1 VSEAFDRLCG
11 LLGIAASYVDAYGR
25 PAETSPEGRRAILR
39 DFGYPADDD
48 AALAASLDKAERLRH
63 GLGPPLVVA
72 SPGRP
77 ARVALRA
84 PAGAVARWALTD
96 ETGRVREGFG
106 ALRAG
111 EHDATLDLPRLDAGY
126 HRLELDCAGAR
137 AAATVIVAPDRCF
150 LPVELQGDVRAWGLA
165 AQVYGLRSDAGAGIG
180 SYGDLARLADG
191 AGALGASFLGLSP
204 VHALFAGDRGKT
216 SPYSPSSR
224 LALETIHIDPARAPG
239 FTGSEAAR
247 LWREAEPR
255 LDELRAAD
263 LVDHRAVWAVLA
275 PVLEALFAARSP
287 ELERE
292 LAAFRRERPAIEA
305 HALFETLDER
315 LRERGHAWPGDWP
328 HELRRRSSP
337 EVAAFAREHAERVAF
352 HAFLQLLA
360 DRQLG
365 AAHAVAKRAGMAI
378 GLYRDLAV
386 GADRGGSE
394 VWSAPERFGPSLSIG
409 APPDV
414 LAPQGQDWGLPPFD
428 PFALEANGLDAFRAL
443 VQANMRHAGA
453 LRIDHAFQLRR
464 LYLIPV
470 GGRAADGAYVDYP
483 FEAML
488 AVLRLESWRA
498 RSVVI
503 AEDLGTA
510 PPGFSDALA
519 ASGVL
524 GYRVLPFEREG
535 AAFKPPERY
544 TREAVAVTS
553 THDLPTFVGWWRG
566 LDTDLRQTLGLYD
579 RERADAERAERARD
593 RAALVEAL
601 HAAGLDPPADGEPP
615 TEDMLRFL
623 ARSASLLQGVQ
634 LEDVVGELNQANLP
648 GTVEGHPNWRRRLAA
663 GLDEVL
669 APGGPLAKTAALLA
683 AEGRALKP
691 GASRLAAPPPRATY
705 RVQLNKDFT
714 FADAA
719 AIVPYLAKLGVSH
732 LYASPIHRARP
743 GSTHGYD
750 IADHREINPE
760 LGGED
765 GFARLSQALK
775 THGLGL
781 VLDIVPNHMGIGG
794 ADNAWWLSVLEWG
807 PLSSWA
813 RAFDVD
819 WERLGAEGKLVVPFL
834 GDRYGDALEKGALQL
849 RFDAGA
855 GSFDVWHHEHRFPVC
870 PLAYPLVL
878 DRALAALGDVAG
890 AAASSV
896 IAASERLRVMAGE
909 TAPERLAGFPEE
921 AERLKRVVAEAA
933 GADADLVGAIER
945 AVQLING
952 RPGFPESFGTL
963 HRILE
968 MQSYRLAHWR
978 VAASDINFRRF
989 FDINSLAGLRVEDP
1003 DIFAHAH
1010 ERVFSLVRDGQVHGL
1025 RVDHVDGLADPEG
1038 YLRALQRA
1046 VGPGFYVLVEKIL
1059 EPGERL
1065 RPWPIAGTTGYE
1077 TLGLIDGLF
1086 VDQSAEPAFDA
1097 VLSEICG
1104 PRERFGA
1111 RLRSAKAEVLETSF
1125 ASELEVLVSD
1135 LRRIAQPDRRTRD
1148 FTAVALRRALVEI
1161 VARFPV
1167 YRSYLREDEAADPAD
1182 RDLVEGSVR
1191 RAQRDSALPDR
1202 SVHDFIA
1209 DVVLGRIE
1217 TDAPGRPDP
1226 DLPRR
1231 FRRRFQQLTGPVMA
1245 KSLEDT
1251 LFYRDVRLIALNEVG
1266 GDPHRFGVSSAD
1278 FHAGMAERARL
1289 WPAAMTASATHD
1301 TKRGE
1306 DARGR
1311 LLALT
1316 EIPER
1321 WAEAARRFEGIARP
1335 LLGTADDGEAP
1346 DATDRLLILQSLL
1359 AAWPDEL
1366 IADPANGPAAEAFR
1380 QRASGFLEKA
1390 LREAKRHT
1398 SWVNVDEAYEA
1409 EAQRVLGALLEPGS
1423 AFLTC
1428 FAPLAATLARAG
1440 RLVGLARTVLKC
1452 TVPGVPDIY
1461 QGTEFWDLAFVD
1473 PDNRRPVDFAARA
1486 RALDDERALPTLLA
1500 GGHPALKARVL
1511 ARLLA
1516 DRAAHPAFYAEAEH
1530 RPAGISGPRAD
1541 NVVAFTRRRG
1551 AERLLVAAPRAV
1563 SVALAETRM
1572 PSETFWT
1579 GVRIA
1584 AEEGVWRNV
1593 LTGDRLTSSGALGAA
1608 ELFAALPGAV
1618 LRRETPA

>member
-11 LLGIAASYVDAYGR
+11 LLGVASSYVDAYGR

-39 DFGYPADDD
+39 DFGYPADTDD
-48 AALAASLDKAERLRH
+48 MLAASLDRAERLRA
-63 GLGPPLVVA
+63 GLAPMLVVVV
-72 SPGRP
+72 PGKPTRM
-77 ARVALRA
+77 ALRA
-84 PAGAVARWALTD
+84 PAGAVARWTLTD
-96 ETGRVREGFG
+96 EAGRVREGFG
-106 ALRAG
+106 ALRAADSSAG
-111 EHDATLDLPRLDAGY
+111 LELPRLDAGY
-126 HRLELDCAGAR
+126 HRLELDCGGAR
-137 AAATVIVAPDRCF
+137 ANATVIVAPERCF
-150 LPVELQGDVRAWGLA
+150 LPPELRGDVRAWGLA

-180 SYGDLARLADG
+180 SYCDLARLADG
-191 AGALGASFLGLSP
+191 AGALGATFLGLSP
-204 VHALFAGDRGKT
+204 VHALFAGDRGKI

-224 LALETIHIDPARAPG
+224 LALETVHIDPTRAAG
-239 FTGSEAAR
+239 FAGSEAAR
-247 LWREAEPR
+247 LWRDAEPR
-255 LDELRAAD
+255 LAELRAAD
-263 LVDHRAVWAVLA
+263 LIDHRAVWAALS
-275 PVLEALFAARSP
+275 PVLEALFAARSS
-287 ELERE
+287 ETERE
-292 LAAFRRERPAIEA
+292 LAAFRRERPATEA
-305 HALFETLDER
+305 HAVFEGLDEH
-315 LRERGHAWPGDWP
+315 LRGLGHAWPGDWP
-328 HELRRRSSP
+328 EGLRRRSSP
-337 EVAAFAREHAERVAF
+337 EVAAFARDHGERVAF
-352 HAFLQLLA
+352 HAFLQFLA
-360 DRQLG
+360 DGQLA
-365 AAHAVAKRAGMAI
+365 AAHAAAKRAGMAV

-394 VWSAPERFGPSLSIG
+394 VWSAPDRFGPSLSIG

-414 LAPQGQDWGLPPFD
+414 LAPQGQDWGLPPLD

-470 GGRAADGAYVDYP
+470 GGRAADGAYVEYP

-498 RSVVI
+498 RSLVI

-510 PPGFSDALA
+510 PPGFSDALS

-524 GYRVLPFEREG
+524 GYRVLPFERDG

-579 RERADAERAERARD
+579 RERAEAERAERARD
-593 RAALVEAL
+593 RAELIEAL
-601 HAAGLDPPADGEPP
+601 HAAGLDPPADDEPP

-648 GTVEGHPNWRRRLAA
+648 GTVEGHPNWRRRLAL

-683 AEGRALKP
+683 AEGRALRP

-714 FADAA
+714 FYDAA
-719 AIVPYLAKLGVSH
+719 AIAPYLAKLGVSH

-765 GFARLSQALK
+765 GFARLSETLK
-775 THGLGL
+775 ANGLGL
-781 VLDIVPNHMGIGG
+781 VLDIVPNHMGVGG
-794 ADNAWWLSVLEWG
+794 SDNPWWLSVLEWG
-807 PLSSWA
+807 PLSPWA
-813 RAFDVD
+813 RAFDID
-819 WERLGAEGKLVVPFL
+819 WERIGAEGKLVVPFL
-834 GDRYGDALEKGALQL
+834 ADRYGEALEKGALEL
-849 RFDAGA
+849 RFDPATGA
-855 GSFDVWHHEHRFPVC
+855 FDVWHHEHRFPVS

-890 AAASSV
+890 VAASSV
-896 IAASERLRVMAGE
+896 IAASERLRVMAAE
-909 TAPERLAGFPEE
+909 SAPDRVAGFPEE
-921 AERLKRVVAEAA
+921 AERLKRVIADAA
-933 GADADLVGAIER
+933 AADADLAGGIER
-945 AVQLING
+945 AVQLVNG

-989 FDINSLAGLRVEDP
+989 FDINALAGLRVEDP
-1003 DIFAHAH
+1003 DVFAHAH
-1010 ERVFSLVRDGQVHGL
+1010 ERVFALVRDGQVHGL

-1077 TLGLIDGLF
+1077 ALALIDGLF
-1086 VDQSAEPAFDA
+1086 VERAAEPAFDA
-1097 VLSEICG
+1097 VVAEVAG
-1104 PRERFGA
+1104 AAPRFAA
-1111 RLRSAKAEVLETSF
+1111 RLEAAKAEVLETSF

-1135 LRRIAQPDRRTRD
+1135 LKRIAQPDRRTRD

-1182 RDLVEGSVR
+1182 RELVEGSVR

-1251 LFYRDVRLIALNEVG
+1251 LFYRDVRLLALNEVG
-1266 GDPHRFGVSSAD
+1266 GDPHRFGVSQAD
-1278 FHAGMAERARL
+1278 FHADMAERARL

-1321 WAEAARRFEGIARP
+1321 WAQAARRFEAIARP

-1346 DATDRLLILQSLL
+1346 DANDRLLLLQSLL
-1359 AAWPDEL
+1359 AAWPDAL
-1366 IADPANGPAAEAFR
+1366 IADPRDEPAAEAFR
-1380 QRASGFLEKA
+1380 ERASGFLQKA
-1390 LREAKRHT
+1390 MREAKRHT
-1398 SWVNVDEAYEA
+1398 SWVNVDEAYEG
-1409 EAQRVLGALLEPGS
+1409 EAQRVLRAVLEPGGG
-1423 AFLTC
+1423 FLSG

-1473 PDNRRPVDFAARA
+1473 PDNRRPVDFEART
-1486 RALDDERALPTLLA
+1486 RALDDARPLSTLA
-1500 GGHPALKARVL
+1500 ETGDPALKARVL
-1511 ARLLA
+1511 ASLLA

-1530 RPAGISGPRAD
+1530 RPAATAGARAA
-1541 NVVAFTRRRG
+1541 NIVAFTRRRG
-1551 AERLLVAAPRAV
+1551 ADSLLVAVPRAV
-1563 SVALAETRM
+1563 LVGLAETRT
-1572 PSETFWT
+1572 PSETFWA
-1579 GVRIA
+1579 GASVA

-1593 LTGDRLTSSGALGAA
+1593 LTGDRLTSSGALPAA
-1608 ELFAALPGAV
+1608 ALFAALPAAV
-1618 LRRETPA
+1618 LRRETTG